1 MLYTCRPRLFFA
13 ATAIVAGT
21 SDAAWENPLQVAARN
36 RRRASMG
43 GAASNGN
50 DIGNADLDM
59 GAEEVHQLLADLV
72 SA

>member
-1 MLYTCRPRLFFA
+1 MLTCT
-13 ATAIVAGT
+13 ATAAIAGA

-36 RRRASMG
+36 KRRASMG
-43 GAASNGN
+43 GAASN
-50 DIGNADLDM
+50 DIGGNVADLDM